1 MQIQKGDHMKLYANM
16 TKEEKAAY
24 NKKNIP
30 ILVVL
35 IIVGTIGFFSFLNT
49 LMNNMT
55 SSSKKDYSVSEVT
68 TTTISVEEQ
77 KSKAVKLVFRDAVFE
92 KVEQGTVLKTNAS
105 VFWAHS
111 ERMLLNANSDYSQ
124 GVIVYYD
131 KQPEVLPGDEIVVY
145 GTYDGVEEMLGNKY
159 VRLQHIDTETVDKK

>member
-1 MQIQKGDHMKLYANM
+1 M
-16 TKEEKAAY
+16 
-24 NKKNIP
+24 
-30 ILVVL
+30 
-35 IIVGTIGFFSFLNT
+35 
-49 LMNNMT
+49 
-55 SSSKKDYSVSEVT
+55 EVT

-111 ERMLLNANSDYSQ
+111 ERMLLNANSDYAQ

-159 VRLQHIDTETVDKK
+159 VRLQYIDTETVDKK

>member
-1 MQIQKGDHMKLYANM
+1 MKLYANM

-30 ILVVL
+30 IV
-35 IIVGTIGFFSFLNT
+35 IVSVTVFFIGFFWLLNG
-49 LMNNMT
+49 LMNE
-55 SSSKKDYSVSEVT
+55 SSRPNKRNYSVSEVT

-77 KSKAVKLVFRDAVFE
+77 KSTAEKLVFRDAVFE
-92 KVEQGTVLKTNAS
+92 KVLRGTVLKTNAS

-111 ERMLLNANSDYSQ
+111 TRMLINANNDVSQ

-131 KQPEVLPGDEIVVY
+131 KAPEVLPGDELVVY
-145 GTYDGVEEMLGNKY
+145 GTYEGVEEMLGLKY
-159 VRLQHIDTETVDKK
+159 VRLQYIDSAVTKKY